1 MAHQNLLIKEMMS
14 ICRTTIVELHTEEDT
29 DAMIADY
36 IENFDSM
43 FPECELTLNS
53 MVGPTKVISNSVYAN
68 QVAIEKTGS
77 GSRQKFMDKHK
88 DRMKEVTT
96 FIGEVTFS
104 K

>member
-1 MAHQNLLIKEMMS
+1 MMS

-53 MVGPTKVISNSVYAN
+53 KVGPTTVISNSVYAD

-88 DRMKEVTT
+88 GRMKEVTT